1 MRSEEQEV
9 GSRQSVVGSLQ
20 LVVGSEEEVG
30 SRSFLENDKFGVTY
44 FSKVSFTLEKLR
56 SVYNDKWLV

>member
-1 MRSEEQEV
+1 
-9 GSRQSVVGSLQ
+9 

-30 SRSFLENDKFGVTY
+30 SRSFLKNDKFGVTY

-56 SVYNDKWLV
+56 SDYSGQCKQISGQYGNER